1 MNSFTVFLIFVNSV
15 QCANILGVFISLLF
29 TRQIIYL
36 SLCRALSLRGHQVTV
51 ITPFAFD
58 DPTLTNL
65 TEINVEFVHE
75 IMKGRNRQTYFS
87 KDFGIWQ
94 TSHDIFGCIGSI
106 AEIILNSTKLQ
117 ELIDDP
123 NRKFDLIMMELLH
136 PVLFGFAARFE
147 APSIGISTGSLFSYK
162 YDATGHL
169 QHPGVYCDQFLNVRT
184 LSLGGKFQS
193 IASFLWCKFY
203 YQWVFFPRAHGM
215 ATKYFGK
222 VPYVG
227 DLEKNLSL
235 YFTGVNSIIP
245 SQEPRTSANVEIGP
259 IHIQPTKPLQ
269 EVNLT

>member
-1 MNSFTVFLIFVNSV
+1 MNSFTVFLTFVNSV
-15 QCANILGVFISLLF
+15 HCANILGVFISPLF
-29 TRQIIYL
+29 THQIVYH
-36 SLCRALSLRGHQVTV
+36 SLCGELSLRGHQVTV
-51 ITPFAFD
+51 ITPFPFD

-65 TEINVEFVHE
+65 TVINVEFVHE
-75 IMKGRNRQTYFS
+75 IMKRRNTQTYFS

-94 TSHDIFGCIGSI
+94 TSHDIFGCIDSI
-106 AEIILNSTKLQ
+106 AETILNSTKLQ

-136 PVLFGFAARFE
+136 PVSFEFAS
-147 APSIGISTGSLFSYK
+147 SIGISTGPLFSYK

-227 DLEKNLSL
+227 DLEKKSQSL
-235 YFTGVNSIIP
+235 LYGCKLDNPKSRTKDLHDRGNWTDIHSTPKASSRGFTEDPG
-245 SQEPRTSANVEIGP
+245 
-259 IHIQPTKPLQ
+259 
-269 EVNLT
+269 

>member
-1 MNSFTVFLIFVNSV
+1 
-15 QCANILGVFISLLF
+15 
-29 TRQIIYL
+29 
-36 SLCRALSLRGHQVTV
+36 
-51 ITPFAFD
+51 
-58 DPTLTNL
+58 
-65 TEINVEFVHE
+65 
-75 IMKGRNRQTYFS
+75 MKRRNTQTYFS

-123 NRKFDLIMMELLH
+123 NRKFDLNVMELLH
-136 PVLFGFAARFE
+136 PVLFGFAARFG
-147 APSIGISTGSLFSYK
+147 APSIEISTGSLFSYK
-162 YDATGHL
+162 YYATGHL
-169 QHPGVYCDQFLNVRT
+169 EHPGVYCNQFLNIRI
-184 LSLGGKFQS
+184 LSLRGKFES
-193 IASFLWCKFY
+193 IASFFWCKFY
-203 YQWVFFPRAHGM
+203 YQWVFLPRAHGM

-227 DLEKNLSL
+227 DLEKILSL

>member
-1 MNSFTVFLIFVNSV
+1 
-15 QCANILGVFISLLF
+15 
-29 TRQIIYL
+29 
-36 SLCRALSLRGHQVTV
+36 
-51 ITPFAFD
+51 
-58 DPTLTNL
+58 
-65 TEINVEFVHE
+65 
-75 IMKGRNRQTYFS
+75 MKGRNRQTYFS

-94 TSHDIFGCIGSI
+94 TSHDIFGCIDSI
-106 AEIILNSTKLQ
+106 AETILNSTKLQ

-222 VPYVG
+222 VPY
-227 DLEKNLSL
+227 DLQKILDEATAGFVYLNLGSNNIDQKL
-235 YFTGVNSIIP
+235 RTIITEALAELPYTVLWKWESDRLPGKPSDGVIRNWLPQQDVLAHCNVKAFVTQGNIQSV
-245 SQEPRTSANVEIGP
+245 QEAIFREI
-259 IHIQPTKPLQ
+259 L
-269 EVNLT
+269 